1 MINFITSNLLWSCGW
16 PVTLFLGFLLLL
28 SLFFHKLL
36 FIFVPLFLFAFYF
49 FRNPERICKATLTD
63 SSVLVC
69 PSDGKVLSVEKGDFD
84 DYKQKVT
91 IFLSPLDVHVN
102 WIPYSGIIDEINYR
116 PGKFLMAFEPKSS
129 EFNERNDI
137 VLLLNLSG
145 HTERACN
152 ASRSILVRQIA
163 GFIARRIC
171 CWVKSGESVNV
182 GQKYGMIRFGS
193 RIEVFLPENVDIE
206 IKEGQKILGGET
218 ILGRFR

>member
-1 MINFITSNLLWSCGW
+1 MINFITSNLLWTAGW
-16 PVTLFLGFLLLL
+16 PIALFLAVLFVI
-28 SLFFHKLL
+28 SLFFNKLFYILIPL
-36 FIFVPLFLFAFYF
+36 FIFTFYF
-49 FRNPERICKATLTD
+49 FRNPERSCIEKDDNSAII
-63 SSVLVC
+63 S
-69 PSDGKVLSVEKGDFD
+69 PSDGKVLSVEKGSFEG
-84 DYKQKVT
+84 YQQKIS

-102 WIPYSGIIDEINYR
+102 WIPYSGIIEAINYR

-129 EFNERNDI
+129 ELNERNDI
-137 VLLLNLSG
+137 ILKCDNG
-145 HTERACN
+145 QK
-152 ASRSILVRQIA
+152 ILVRQIA